1 MLTRKSSGFPLNLP
15 ISGGS
20 LMNSTMWSRTRAQNC
35 LGGIQTTPW
44 RQTTFADLLVVLGKA
59 ESSPE
64 NTLMGI
70 LENEAKL
77 RKFLNWD
84 ERTATK

>member
-15 ISGGS
+15 VSGGS

-35 LGGIQTTPW
+35 FGGIQTTPR
-44 RQTTFADLLVVLGKA
+44 RQTTLADLLVVLGKTD
-59 ESSPE
+59 SSPK

-70 LENEAKL
+70 PKKRGNV
-77 RKFLNWD
+77 D
-84 ERTATK
+84 EF